1 VLLPGSTSSAES
13 SNARSGPA
21 ALGPSGNRAAAVAR
35 DHVAIQSVVAL
46 LNLLGAFALI
56 LAIVSLGLA

>member
-1 VLLPGSTSSAES
+1 
-13 SNARSGPA
+13 
-21 ALGPSGNRAAAVAR
+21 VAR

-46 LNLLGAFALI
+46 LNLLGAVALI